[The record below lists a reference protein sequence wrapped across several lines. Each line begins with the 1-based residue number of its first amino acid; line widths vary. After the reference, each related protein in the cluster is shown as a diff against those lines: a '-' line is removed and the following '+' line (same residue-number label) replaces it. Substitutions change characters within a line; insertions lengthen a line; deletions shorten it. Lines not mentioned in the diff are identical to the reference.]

1 LKTFQEV
8 RKIRSGY
15 EILTSA
21 SSAELAIRPMD
32 HIRKVNQT
40 RKSARKASRRVGVEE
55 VAREARVSMA
65 TVSRVVNGSQ
75 AVTPLLRERVVKAAV
90 KLGFD
95 LEGKR
100 KSRIIAFV
108 LSNRAVLHPF
118 HSAVLV
124 GAEAYCAAH
133 DYGLLFLPVQYS
145 SEVPWKDLHLPEALR
160 RQDIIRGAIVAGT
173 NSQNLLDFLA
183 QKGIGVVTLGNNVAG
198 EWRKDGCSVV
208 YFDDVDGAYGLT
220 RYLQGLGHRH
230 IWFVGNCR
238 MPWFRRR
245 FEGYSKA
252 MEEADLQPLKNEIDS
267 EDAEDIGFLATKS
280 ILKSGQPV
288 TGIFAGEDAAARG
301 VYKALQEAGLRIPA
315 DISVAG
321 FNDIPEAA
329 ALTPPLTTVR
339 VFTDQVGKQM
349 AELVLRKIDQPDL
362 GPQTVTIPTK
372 LIKRES
378 CAAIS
383 G

>member
-1 LKTFQEV
+1 MHKPNNANRERQRRL
-8 RKIRSGY
+8 RK
-15 EILTSA
+15 
-21 SSAELAIRPMD
+21 
-32 HIRKVNQT
+32 
-40 RKSARKASRRVGVEE
+40 VGVEE

-75 AVTPLLRERVVKAAV
+75 TVTPVLRERVLKAAG

-95 LEGKR
+95 LNGKK

-124 GAEAYCAAH
+124 GAEAFCATH

-145 SEVPWKDLHLPEALR
+145 SDIPWKELRLPEALR
-160 RQDIIRGAIVAGT
+160 RQDVIRGAIVAGT
-173 NSQNLLDFLA
+173 NSQNLLDFLT

-198 EWRKDGCSVV
+198 EWRKDEYSAV

-220 RYLQGLGHRH
+220 KYLQSLGHRH

-238 MPWFRRR
+238 MPWFQRRY
-245 FEGYSKA
+245 EGFSKA
-252 MEEADLQPLKNEIDS
+252 MQEAGYEPLKNEINSD
-267 EDAEDIGFLATKS
+267 DAEDIGFLATKS
-280 ILKSGQPV
+280 ILKSGHP
-288 TGIFAGEDAAARG
+288 TTAIFAGEDAAARG
-301 VYKALQEAGLRIPA
+301 VYKAVQEAGLRIPA

-329 ALTPPLTTVR
+329 ALAPPLTTVR

-349 AELVLRKIDQPDL
+349 AELVLRKIDRPDL
-362 GPQTVTIPTK
+362 EPEVITIPTK

-378 CAAIS
+378 CAPVA
-383 G
+383 

>member
-1 LKTFQEV
+1 MQRASHAGKSG
-8 RKIRSGY
+8 RKQSQ
-15 EILTSA
+15 
-21 SSAELAIRPMD
+21 
-32 HIRKVNQT
+32 K
-40 RKSARKASRRVGVEE
+40 VGVEE

-75 AVTPLLRERVVKAAV
+75 TVSPALRERVVRAAV

-95 LEGKR
+95 LDGKR

-145 SEVPWKDLHLPEALR
+145 SDVPWKELRLPEALR
-160 RQDIIRGAIVAGT
+160 RQDVIRGAIAAGT
-173 NSQNLLDFLA
+173 NSQNLLDFLT

-198 EWRKDGCSVV
+198 EWRKEEYSAV

-220 RYLQGLGHRH
+220 RYLQSLGHQH

-238 MPWFRRR
+238 MPWFERRY
-245 FEGYSKA
+245 EGYLKA
-252 MEEADLQPLKNEIDS
+252 MKEAGYESLKREINS

-280 ILKSGQPV
+280 ILKSAQPA
-288 TGIFAGEDAAARG
+288 TAIFAGEDAAARG

-315 DISVAG
+315 DVSVAG

-329 ALTPPLTTVR
+329 ALTPALTTVR

-349 AELVLRKIDQPDL
+349 AELVLKKIDHPDL
-362 GPQTVTIPTK
+362 GPEIITIPTK
-372 LIKRES
+372 LVRRES
-378 CAAIS
+378 CAALGDGS
-383 G
+383 KRTASHSA